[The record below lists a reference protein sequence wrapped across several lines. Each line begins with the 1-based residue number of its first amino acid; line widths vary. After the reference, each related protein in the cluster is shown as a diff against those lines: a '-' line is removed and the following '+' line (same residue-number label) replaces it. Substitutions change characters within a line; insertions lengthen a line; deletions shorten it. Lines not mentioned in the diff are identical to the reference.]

1 MNVFVSSVVLFT
13 FAFAVH
19 FVIWKFRVPQY
30 QTKTLLQIFLGTFL
44 IALPTLAAVIPDR
57 HNSLLLPHN
66 IPQIFHILL
75 LFCSL
80 LMAYIITYSAL
91 EVNSPSLVITKL
103 IAEAGPEGLER
114 NSLYTKLNDEIL
126 VLPRIRDLIRDNLA
140 VMDGDKIKLT
150 SRGKRFIRIFVL
162 YRSLLNA
169 EPGG

>member
-1 MNVFVSSVVLFT
+1 
-13 FAFAVH
+13 
-19 FVIWKFRVPQY
+19 
-30 QTKTLLQIFLGTFL
+30 
-44 IALPTLAAVIPDR
+44 
-57 HNSLLLPHN
+57 
-66 IPQIFHILL
+66 
-75 LFCSL
+75 
-80 LMAYIITYSAL
+80 
-91 EVNSPSLVITKL
+91 VNSPSLVITKL